1 MGFLAERAANRMEA
15 RQRYRTAS
23 RMQRRRSSM
32 ESKLGMRQDFE
43 RKEEEPAE
51 VAEPTPTSATP
62 EPEYMVE
69 LERLA
74 QLCDQEIISKEEF
87 EAKKKQILGI

>member
-23 RMQRRRSSM
+23 RMQRRRSLM

-51 VAEPTPTSATP
+51 VAGPTSTSAAP
-62 EPEYMVE
+62 EPEYMAE

-74 QLCDQEIISKEEF
+74 QLRDQEIISKEEF